1 MKILV
6 NGEEKTVPEGLRL
19 SELIASLALEGN
31 RYAVEVNEELI
42 PRTEHEQH
50 LLEEQ
55 DRVEIVR
62 AIGGG

>member
-31 RYAVEVNEELI
+31 RYAVEVNEELV
-42 PRTEHEQH
+42 PRTEHQEF
-50 LLEEQ
+50 LLQEQ
-55 DRVEIVR
+55 DRVEVVQ

>member
-19 SELIASLALEGN
+19 SELIASLTLEGN

-50 LLEEQ
+50 QLEEQ
-55 DRVEIVR
+55 DRVEIVQ

>member
-6 NGEEKTVPEGLRL
+6 NGEKKTVPEGLRL

-31 RYAVEVNEELI
+31 RYAVEVNEELV
-42 PRTEHEQH
+42 PRTEHQEF
-50 LLEEQ
+50 LLQEQ
-55 DRVEIVR
+55 DRVEVVQ

>member
-42 PRTEHEQH
+42 PRTEHERH

-55 DRVEIVR
+55 DRVEIVQ

>member
-55 DRVEIVR
+55 DRVEIVQ